1 MERVRLSTGGTAPQ
15 TAGSAKPPTLHRR
28 CTAICASR
36 GQKWLG
42 KSRPAIVGSLKQ
54 TQIGTNSSNAGA
66 RGNACSTKLP
76 DPILAYTSAQG
87 ALKQQK
93 LKELIMASNTP
104 HTLATEH
111 LPMFVSG
118 QGETDVFFIV
128 VVVMAIV
135 ATMSIGALYFT
146 LHSLPERMAH
156 KVNSNQIQLI
166 SIMLLVALFTH
177 NNYFFIG
184 ALLLAAVRFPDW
196 TTPLNSIS
204 KSLEEQAKKGN

>member
-1 MERVRLSTGGTAPQ
+1 
-15 TAGSAKPPTLHRR
+15 
-28 CTAICASR
+28 
-36 GQKWLG
+36 
-42 KSRPAIVGSLKQ
+42 
-54 TQIGTNSSNAGA
+54 
-66 RGNACSTKLP
+66 
-76 DPILAYTSAQG
+76 
-87 ALKQQK
+87 
-93 LKELIMASNTP
+93 MASNTP